1 MVKHNN
7 VIPNVHFRKGWERFV
22 STWFDQAAQ
31 KRSRRIKRARK
42 AARIFPRPV
51 KGLLR
56 PAVHSPTIRYNMK
69 VREGRGFTLQ
79 ELKQAGINRREALT
93 IGISIDH
100 RRTNLSEESLRENVQ
115 RLKTYMS
122 KLVLF
127 PTHSQ
132 WKRTQRQQK
141 RAKRLKKKT
150 LKPQEKRPIVPQLK
164 GPILPIKARKDKIE
178 IRTIT
183 DNERKGKGAF
193 FALRRARADARLV
206 GIRKK
211 KAQEVAAAAAFKKAK
226 AEK

>member
-22 STWFDQAAQ
+22 STWFDQAAK

-69 VREGRGFTLQ
+69 LREGRGFTLQ
-79 ELKQAGINRREALT
+79 ELKQAGINRREALN

-127 PTHSQ
+127 PTHAQ
-132 WKRTQRQQK
+132 FKRKQRQQK
-141 RAKRLKKKT
+141 RAKRLKKT
-150 LKPQEKRPIVPQLK
+150 PKPEEKRPVVPQLK
-164 GPILPIKARKDKIE
+164 GTILPIKQRKDKIE

-211 KAQEVAAAAAFKKAK
+211 KAQEAAAAAAFKKAK
-226 AEK
+226 DDK